1 MGSFPP
7 SLLTHKIMIDYKKLG
22 RIGLD
27 SSDQQKVDTV
37 INVDNKPLISQYND
51 RFIKYGFVNVKDN
64 KYILNMSK
72 RERDI
77 FQITKSIGDEET
89 GFAYDVIGKLL
100 SDDTEENLRKEIEL
114 VREDAQVEILRRD
127 KINNEHQK
135 LNGELREEVKKEAER
150 RKFAE
155 NELALIK
162 GIGNNSPEVRNLKA
176 ELKEVKADN
185 KKLAEMN
192 DKLTHTP
199 NRLRKKGLM

>member
-1 MGSFPP
+1 
-7 SLLTHKIMIDYKKLG
+7 MIDYKKLG

-27 SSDQQKVDTV
+27 SGDQTKVDTV
-37 INVDNKPLISQYND
+37 LNVDHKPLISQYNN
-51 RFIKYGFVNVKDN
+51 RFIKYGFVEVKDN
-64 KYILNMSK
+64 KYHLNMSK

-135 LNGELREEVKKEAER
+135 LNGELREEVKKETER

-162 GIGNNSPEVRNLKA
+162 GIGNNSPEMKKLVA

-185 KKLAEMN
+185 KKLAEQV
-192 DKLTHTP
+192 DVLTHTP
-199 NRLRKKGLM
+199 NTLRKKGLL

>member
-1 MGSFPP
+1 
-7 SLLTHKIMIDYKKLG
+7 MIDYKKLG

-27 SSDQQKVDTV
+27 SADQQKVDTV
-37 INVDNKPLISQYND
+37 INVDHKPLISQYND
-51 RFIKYGFVNVKDN
+51 RFIKYGFVEHKDN
-64 KYILNMSK
+64 KYILKMTK
-72 RERDI
+72 KERDI
-77 FQITKSIGDEET
+77 FQITKSIADDELK
-89 GFAYDVIGKLL
+89 FAYDVISKIL
-100 SDDTEENLRKEIEL
+100 SDDTELKEIEQL
-114 VREDAQVEILRRD
+114 KKQIPMIREDVQIEILRKD

-135 LNGELREEVKKEAER
+135 LNGELSVKLKDETER

-199 NRLRKKGLM
+199 NTLRKKGLL

>member
-1 MGSFPP
+1 
-7 SLLTHKIMIDYKKLG
+7 MIDYKKLG
-22 RIGLD
+22 RISLD
-27 SSDQQKVDTV
+27 SGDQQKVDTV
-37 INVDNKPLISQYND
+37 INVDHKPLISQYND
-51 RFIKYGFVNVKDN
+51 RFIKYGFVEIKDN
-64 KYILNMSK
+64 KYHLNMSK

-100 SDDTEENLRKEIEL
+100 SDDTELKEIEQL
-114 VREDAQVEILRRD
+114 KKQIPMIREDVQIEILRKD
-127 KINNEHQK
+127 KINDEHQK
-135 LNGELREEVKKEAER
+135 LNGELRVKLKDETER

-199 NRLRKKGLM
+199 NTLRKKGLL

>member
-1 MGSFPP
+1 
-7 SLLTHKIMIDYKKLG
+7 MIDYKKLG

-27 SSDQQKVDTV
+27 SAAQQKVDTV
-37 INVDNKPLISQYND
+37 INVDNKPLISQYNN
-51 RFIKYGFVNVKDN
+51 RFIKYGFVEIKDN
-64 KYILNMSK
+64 KYHLNMSK

-114 VREDAQVEILRRD
+114 VREDVQIEILRKD
-127 KINNEHQK
+127 KINDEHQK
-135 LNGELREEVKKEAER
+135 LNGELRVKLKDETQR

-176 ELKEVKADN
+176 ELKEVKAEN

-192 DKLTHTP
+192 EKLTHTP
-199 NRLRKKGLM
+199 NRLRKKGLI

>member
-1 MGSFPP
+1 
-7 SLLTHKIMIDYKKLG
+7 MIDYKKLG

-37 INVDNKPLISQYND
+37 INVDHKPLISQYND
-51 RFIKYGFVNVKDN
+51 RFIKYGFVEHKDN
-64 KYILNMSK
+64 KYILKMTK
-72 RERDI
+72 KERDI
-77 FQITKSIGDEET
+77 FQITKSIADDELK
-89 GFAYDVIGKLL
+89 FAYDVISKIL
-100 SDDTEENLRKEIEL
+100 SDDTELKEIEQL
-114 VREDAQVEILRRD
+114 KKQIPMIREDVQIEILRKD

-135 LNGELREEVKKEAER
+135 LNGELGEKLKDETER

-199 NRLRKKGLM
+199 NTLRKKGLL

>member
-1 MGSFPP
+1 
-7 SLLTHKIMIDYKKLG
+7 MIDYKKLG

-37 INVDNKPLISQYND
+37 INVDHGPLISQYNN
-51 RFIKYGFVNVKDN
+51 RFIKYGFIEVKDN
-64 KYILNMSK
+64 KYHIKMSK

-89 GFAYDVIGKLL
+89 GFAYDVIGTLL

-127 KINNEHQK
+127 KINNDHQK
-135 LNGELREEVKKEAER
+135 LNGELNV
-150 RKFAE
+150 
-155 NELALIK
+155 
-162 GIGNNSPEVRNLKA
+162 

-185 KKLAEMN
+185 KKLAEQV
-192 DKLTHTP
+192 DVLTHTP

>member
-1 MGSFPP
+1 
-7 SLLTHKIMIDYKKLG
+7 MIDYKKLG

-27 SSDQQKVDTV
+27 SADQQKVDTV
-37 INVDNKPLISQYND
+37 INVDHKPLISQYND

-100 SDDTEENLRKEIEL
+100 SDDTELKEIEQL
-114 VREDAQVEILRRD
+114 KKQIPMIREDVQIEILRKD

-135 LNGELREEVKKEAER
+135 LNGELSVKLKDETER

-192 DKLTHTP
+192 DKLIHTP
-199 NRLRKKGLM
+199 NTLRKKGLI

>member
-1 MGSFPP
+1 
-7 SLLTHKIMIDYKKLG
+7 MIDYKKLG

-37 INVDNKPLISQYND
+37 INVDHKPLISQYND
-51 RFIKYGFVNVKDN
+51 RFIKYGFVEHKDN
-64 KYILNMSK
+64 KYILKMTK
-72 RERDI
+72 KERDI
-77 FQITKSIGDEET
+77 FQITKSIADDELK
-89 GFAYDVIGKLL
+89 FAYDVISKIL
-100 SDDTEENLRKEIEL
+100 SDDTELKEIEQL
-114 VREDAQVEILRRD
+114 KKQIPMIREDVQIEILRKD

-135 LNGELREEVKKEAER
+135 LNGELRVKLKDETER

-199 NRLRKKGLM
+199 NRLRKKGLI

>member
-1 MGSFPP
+1 
-7 SLLTHKIMIDYKKLG
+7 MIDYKKLG

-27 SSDQQKVDTV
+27 SADQQKVDTV
-37 INVDNKPLISQYND
+37 INVDHKPLISQYND
-51 RFIKYGFVNVKDN
+51 RFIKYGFVNIKDN

-127 KINNEHQK
+127 KINNDHQK
-135 LNGELREEVKKEAER
+135 LNGQLREEIEEVKKDAD
-150 RKFAE
+150 KKMMNTITKYE
-155 NELALIK
+155 NAL
-162 GIGNNSPEVRNLKA
+162 
-176 ELKEVKADN
+176 N
-185 KKLAEMN
+185 KV
-192 DKLTHTP
+192 DG
-199 NRLRKKGLM
+199 LRKKGLI

>member
-1 MGSFPP
+1 
-7 SLLTHKIMIDYKKLG
+7 MIDYKKLG
-22 RIGLD
+22 RLFD
-27 SSDQQKVDTV
+27 SGDQQKIDEL
-37 INVDNKPLISQYND
+37 INVHTAPLISQYD
-51 RFIKYGFVNVKDN
+51 KRFQRHGFVEVKDN
-64 KYILNMSK
+64 KYHLKM
-72 RERDI
+72 RDDARSV
-77 FQITKSIGDEET
+77 FQITKSIALDEINWLV
-89 GFAYDVIGKLL
+89 GVISKLL

-114 VREDAQVEILRRD
+114 VREDAQIEILRKD

-135 LNGELREEVKKEAER
+135 LNGELSVKLKDETER

-199 NRLRKKGLM
+199 NRLRKKGLL

>member
-1 MGSFPP
+1 
-7 SLLTHKIMIDYKKLG
+7 MIDYKKLG

-114 VREDAQVEILRRD
+114 VREDAQIEILRRD

-135 LNGELREEVKKEAER
+135 LNGELREEVKKETER

-185 KKLAEMN
+185 KKLAEQV
-192 DKLTHTP
+192 DVLTHTP
-199 NRLRKKGLM
+199 NKLRKKGLM

>member
-1 MGSFPP
+1 
-7 SLLTHKIMIDYKKLG
+7 MIDYKKLG
-22 RIGLD
+22 RVLD
-27 SSDQQKVDTV
+27 SGDQTKIDTL
-37 INVDNKPLISQYND
+37 INVDTSPLISQYD
-51 RFIKYGFVNVKDN
+51 KRFERHGFVEVKDN
-64 KYILNMSK
+64 KYHLKM
-72 RERDI
+72 RDDARSV
-77 FQITKSIGDEET
+77 FQITKSIALDEINWLV
-89 GFAYDVIGKLL
+89 GVIGKLL

-135 LNGELREEVKKEAER
+135 LNGELREEVKKETER

-199 NRLRKKGLM
+199 NTLRKKGLM

>member
-1 MGSFPP
+1 
-7 SLLTHKIMIDYKKLG
+7 MIDYKKLG

-37 INVDNKPLISQYND
+37 INVDHKPLISQYND

-135 LNGELREEVKKEAER
+135 LNGELREEVKKETER

>member
-1 MGSFPP
+1 
-7 SLLTHKIMIDYKKLG
+7 MIDYKKLG
-22 RIGLD
+22 RVLD
-27 SSDQQKVDTV
+27 SGDQQKVDTL
-37 INVDNKPLISQYND
+37 INVDTGPLISQYD
-51 RFIKYGFVNVKDN
+51 RRFERHGFIEVKDN
-64 KYILNMSK
+64 KYHLKM
-72 RERDI
+72 RDDARSV
-77 FQITKSIGDEET
+77 FQITKSIALDEINWLV
-89 GFAYDVIGKLL
+89 GVISKLL

-114 VREDAQVEILRRD
+114 VREDAQIEILRKD

-135 LNGELREEVKKEAER
+135 LNGELRVKLKDETER

>member
-1 MGSFPP
+1 
-7 SLLTHKIMIDYKKLG
+7 MIDYKKLG

-37 INVDNKPLISQYND
+37 INVDHKPLISQYND
-51 RFIKYGFVNVKDN
+51 RFIKYGFVEHKDN
-64 KYILNMSK
+64 KYILKMTK
-72 RERDI
+72 KERDI
-77 FQITKSIGDEET
+77 FQITKSIADDELK
-89 GFAYDVIGKLL
+89 FAYDVISKIL
-100 SDDTEENLRKEIEL
+100 SDDTELKEIEQL
-114 VREDAQVEILRRD
+114 KKQIPMIREDVQIEILRKD

-135 LNGELREEVKKEAER
+135 LNGELGEKLKDETER

-199 NRLRKKGLM
+199 NRLRKKGLI